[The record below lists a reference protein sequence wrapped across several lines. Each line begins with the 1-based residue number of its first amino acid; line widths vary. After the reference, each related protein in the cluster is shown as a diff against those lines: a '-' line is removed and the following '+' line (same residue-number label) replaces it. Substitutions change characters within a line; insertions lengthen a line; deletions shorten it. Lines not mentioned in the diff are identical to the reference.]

1 MDYQNNN
8 DLPFDHSSIDLLCK
22 RCYCFYFY
30 PNQEDGMQDL
40 KKYTYS
46 LQMFSDLFSNSTFEL
61 GQIVENQTEPCMNQ
75 TEPCMNQTDSPS
87 GFVFESPMPTIIS
100 NIQDNE
106 EFINLSIEQNS
117 MDNVLDSGS
126 ASMNLDYD
134 SSGWE
139 EFSIDNNVS
148 PDEYVK
154 RNLLESLSL
163 AAFE

>member
-1 MDYQNNN
+1 
-8 DLPFDHSSIDLLCK
+8 
-22 RCYCFYFY
+22 
-30 PNQEDGMQDL
+30 MQDL
-40 KKYTYS
+40 KQYTYS
-46 LQMFSDLFSNSTFEL
+46 LQMFSDLFSNSTFEF
-61 GQIVENQTEPCMNQ
+61 GQKVENQ

-106 EFINLSIEQNS
+106 EFINLSIEPYS
-117 MDNVLDSGS
+117 VDNVLNSGS

>member
-8 DLPFDHSSIDLLCK
+8 DLPFDHLPFDHSSIDLLCK
-22 RCYCFYFY
+22 RVYCFYF
-30 PNQEDGMQDL
+30 
-40 KKYTYS
+40 
-46 LQMFSDLFSNSTFEL
+46 
-61 GQIVENQTEPCMNQ
+61 GQIVDNQTEPCMNQ